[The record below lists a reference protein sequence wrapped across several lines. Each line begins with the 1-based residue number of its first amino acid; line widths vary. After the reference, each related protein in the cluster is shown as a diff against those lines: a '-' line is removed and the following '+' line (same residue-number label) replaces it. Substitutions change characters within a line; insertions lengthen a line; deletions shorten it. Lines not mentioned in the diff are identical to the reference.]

1 MPRGAES
8 FPANKTRIK
17 SVVHI
22 CLHTNLYFDFVTH
35 CFDADGV
42 IINITQKCV
51 QDDQIGTTL
60 LSILLLLFACHVCR
74 VDGWWWPDT
83 STGGIITIICMQNM
97 SYTIYRWIN
106 SHSVRMP

>member
-1 MPRGAES
+1 MLWWVVHGGMFNSISGRRVIVIKCDREFNYPGFVRGLSTATKRGGHARTGPGPRRAES

-42 IINITQKCV
+42 IINITQKCA
-51 QDDQIGTTL
+51 G
-60 LSILLLLFACHVCR
+60 
-74 VDGWWWPDT
+74 
-83 STGGIITIICMQNM
+83 
-97 SYTIYRWIN
+97 
-106 SHSVRMP
+106 